1 MATAETAAKA
11 TALTGFVCKIKG
23 DEHLFQ
29 QGQQV
34 PADHPAV
41 KAHPELF
48 EKEA

>member
-1 MATAETAAKA
+1 MAAAKTQAKA
-11 TALTGFVCKIKG
+11 TALTGFVCEIKG
-23 DEHLFQ
+23 EQHLFQ

-48 EKEA
+48 EKET